1 MVTYSVIIIVNEELA
16 MKQKYREVKEPRELQ
31 ILAAL
36 SDGSATEEQ
45 IQEVV
50 DDINEHLSTATGTLM
65 NYNGRFKKAGL
76 KALQDNYKLFT
87 NAEADAAIKT
97 NKLMSNLMEMV
108 MNAKKPNIPPKLIEI
123 LVEYL
128 NGNTSNRNIEQKVK
142 YIPLPFNLGTPVQNS
157 FLKMEGAQ
165 KNI

>member
-87 NAEADAAIKT
+87 NEEYYTAQKEASVFNSIVERIIAGKQI
-97 NKLMSNLMEMV
+97 S
-108 MNAKKPNIPPKLIEI
+108 IPPAIFNKVIDYMHGVNATDNNIANKIEYVSVPFVLGQQPKNDVALI
-123 LVEYL
+123 
-128 NGNTSNRNIEQKVK
+128 
-142 YIPLPFNLGTPVQNS
+142 
-157 FLKMEGAQ
+157 
-165 KNI
+165 